1 MSAGRLVG
9 KLKMNNNNGT
19 GVEETHERKVLMLA
33 AALALLCANSE

>member
-19 GVEETHERKVLMLA
+19 GVEASHERKVLLL